1 MVRQKTRWLLVR
13 VQLEDGHEKSDHG
26 SVAEVTKKELARAI
40 KDSIEQCFGSAAT
53 GPALDTQGS
62 VVLCSRV
69 GSAAFFNLT
78 EILLQSAFAIV
89 PRDWL

>member
-13 VQLEDGHEKSDHG
+13 IQLDDGHEKIDHG

-40 KDSIEQCFGSAAT
+40 KDNIEQCFGIAAT

-62 VVLCSRV
+62 VVLCSRGKAV
-69 GSAAFFNLT
+69 LRSSISLKSCCSP
-78 EILLQSAFAIV
+78 LL
-89 PRDWL
+89 R